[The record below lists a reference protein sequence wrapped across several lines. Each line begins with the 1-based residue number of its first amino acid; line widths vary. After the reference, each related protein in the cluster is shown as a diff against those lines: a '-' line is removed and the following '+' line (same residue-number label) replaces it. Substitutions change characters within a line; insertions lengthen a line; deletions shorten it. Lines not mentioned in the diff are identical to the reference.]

1 MSTSHQDSPSA
12 RRVWKRH
19 AAHERIGVDVLGP
32 DCLVAIDYLDPGQ
45 PANGFHLHFTSSEW
59 DEIVR
64 AVANRRREILTRLNL
79 TERDGA

>member
-1 MSTSHQDSPSA
+1 MKADSRICLGDTSRSPRS
-12 RRVWKRH
+12 RGL
-19 AAHERIGVDVLGP
+19 GVDVLGP